1 MITTRCLIIA
11 ACFFAFAAATP
22 AQTCGQL
29 GTRDNMSVSTAWL
42 ADHLHD
48 PNLAIFAVGSEAE
61 FAAGHIPGARPLD
74 YMDTHEMELNGL
86 SLEMP
91 TMQKL
96 EKLFGGLGVS
106 NSSHV
111 VLYRSSDMV
120 SPTTRI
126 YLELDAMGLGSQSSI
141 LDGGFE
147 QWMREHRPVS
157 KDAPPA
163 PTPQSL
169 RSCPR
174 SGDVLATLDE
184 VKAAVNKPGFAIID
198 AREARYFTGAEKP
211 SGQRSG
217 HIPGAG
223 SLPYEALFD
232 SNGKLKPDADLQSL
246 LRGAGVKPGDHVIVY
261 CHVGQRATAVYF
273 AARYLGYDARLY
285 DGSWEDWSRHA
296 DLPAE
301 NSSDHQ

>member
-1 MITTRCLIIA
+1 MNTIRCLIIA
-11 ACFFAFAAATP
+11 AYCFAFAAATA

-29 GTRDNMSVSTAWL
+29 GTRANMSVSTAWL
-42 ADHLHD
+42 SDHLHD
-48 PNLAIFAVGSEAE
+48 PNLQIFAVGSEAE
-61 FAAGHIPGARPLD
+61 FATGHIPGARPLE

-106 NSSHV
+106 NNSRV

-126 YLELDAMGLGSQSSI
+126 YLELDAMGLGAQSSI

-147 QWMREHRPVS
+147 QWAREQRPVS
-157 KDAPPA
+157 KDAPAAAA
-163 PTPQSL
+163 PQAL
-169 RSCPR
+169 KSCPR
-174 SGDVLATLDE
+174 TADVLATLDE
-184 VKAAVNKPGFAIID
+184 VKSAVKKPGFAIVD

-211 SGQRSG
+211 SGQRKG

-223 SLPYEALFD
+223 SLPYEAL
-232 SNGKLKPDADLQSL
+232 
-246 LRGAGVKPGDHVIVY
+246 
-261 CHVGQRATAVYF
+261 
-273 AARYLGYDARLY
+273 
-285 DGSWEDWSRHA
+285 
-296 DLPAE
+296 
-301 NSSDHQ
+301 

>member
-1 MITTRCLIIA
+1 MKTTRSLIFAACCLAIA
-11 ACFFAFAAATP
+11 AAAS

-29 GTRDNMSVSTAWL
+29 GTRANMSVSTAWL
-42 ADHLHD
+42 ADHLRD
-48 PNLAIFAVGSEAE
+48 PNLVIFAIGSEAE
-61 FAAGHIPGARPLD
+61 FAAGHIPGARPLEF
-74 YMDTHEMELNGL
+74 MDTHEMELNGL

-106 NSSHV
+106 NNSHI

-126 YLELDAMGLGSQSSI
+126 YLQFDAMGLGSQSSI

-147 QWMREHRPVS
+147 QWKREGRAIS

-163 PTPQSL
+163 AVPQTL
-169 RSCPR
+169 KSCPR
-174 SGDVLATLDE
+174 SGDVLASLDE
-184 VKAAVNKPGFAIID
+184 VKAAVKKPGFAIID

-211 SGQRSG
+211 SGQRKG

-223 SLPYEALFD
+223 SLPYEALYD
-232 SNGKLKPDADLQSL
+232 SQGKLKSDGELESL
-246 LRGAGVKPGDHVIVY
+246 LQGAGVKSGDHIIVY

-301 NSSDHQ
+301 TSANH

>member
-1 MITTRCLIIA
+1 MRTKTILLTA
-11 ACFFAFAAATP
+11 ALVAGYAIGTH

-48 PNLAIFAVGSEAE
+48 PNLAIFAVGSEGE
-61 FAAGHIPGARPLD
+61 FSGGHIPGARPLE

-86 SLEMP
+86 SVEMP
-91 TMQKL
+91 TMAKL
-96 EKLFGGLGVS
+96 EKLFGGFGVS
-106 NSSHV
+106 NSSRI
-111 VLYRSSDMV
+111 VLYRSSDMF

-147 QWMREHRPVS
+147 QWSREGRPIS
-157 KDAPPA
+157 KDAPVA
-163 PTPQSL
+163 AAPQSL
-169 RSCPR
+169 KACPR
-174 SGDVLATLDE
+174 SAEVLATLDD
-184 VKAAVNKPGFAIID
+184 VKAAVKKLGAAIID
-198 AREARYFTGAEKP
+198 AREKQFYIGASQP
-211 SGQRSG
+211 SGQRKG

-223 SLPYEALFD
+223 NLPYEDLYD
-232 SNGKLKPDADLQSL
+232 SQGKLKSEAELQSL
-246 LRGAGVKPGDHVIVY
+246 LHGAGVKPGDRVIVY

-285 DGSWEDWSRHA
+285 DGSWEDWSRHK

-301 NSSDHQ
+301 TGSH